1 MADLSDE
8 DERQA
13 QRIACTHLI
22 RGCESA
28 VSELLHAMSEAD
40 ERSLAMKRARE
51 ILVRVLSSWRDTL
64 KTLKALK
71 AAEEVAS

>member
-1 MADLSDE
+1 MSDLSDE

-22 RGCESA
+22 RGCEGA
-28 VSELLHAMSEAD
+28 VSELLHAVSEAD
-40 ERSLAMKRARE
+40 ERSPATKRARE

-64 KTLKALK
+64 QALK
-71 AAEEVAS
+71 TAEEVPS